1 MIFDITIEIILECHE
16 LYACIRWGISLI
28 NVMCVLNAPLM
39 DSSPISLSLSPWSP
53 NSLRQNNIEIRPFN
67 NSIEAARYSSE
78 RKCYTSL
85 ILNQKL
91 EMIKLGEKR
100 KKAVKG

>member
-1 MIFDITIEIILECHE
+1 MGNFFDKCHVCSEC
-16 LYACIRWGISLI
+16 
-28 NVMCVLNAPLM
+28 
-39 DSSPISLSLSPWSP
+39 SPDGQFPHLSLSLSPWSP

>member
-1 MIFDITIEIILECHE
+1 MGNFFDKCQVCSEC
-16 LYACIRWGISLI
+16 
-28 NVMCVLNAPLM
+28 
-39 DSSPISLSLSPWSP
+39 SPDGRFPHLSLSPWSP

-85 ILNQKL
+85 TLNQTL
-91 EMIKLGEKR
+91 EMIKLSEKR
-100 KKAVKG
+100 KKAVKS